1 MSSTGA
7 TQVILIHGFGSSF
20 EHGWR
25 QSGWVDILGDF
36 GAEAPPVDLPG
47 HGSSPHTTDPADYAD
62 VPEALF
68 ASLPAAPPYRAVG
81 FSIGAQQILRMA
93 IAHPDA
99 FERIVLLGLGD
110 SVFESDPAT
119 LIIEALSSEQEPED
133 VSLRV
138 FRRLAETT
146 GSDVPSLVAFLERPR
161 PALTEELLAKV
172 SCPVLLVLGER
183 DAPAPTRL
191 LASLPDAELVMLP
204 GVDHFSTPQDFG
216 AIDATMRFLGLD

>member
-1 MSSTGA
+1 MNSARNSVTHCCDPARAAIAAFCTKLVAFDVDCPCSLFILA
-7 TQVILIHGFGSSF
+7 TIA
-20 EHGWR
+20 
-25 QSGWVDILGDF
+25 F
-36 GAEAPPVDLPG
+36 GASANPALQPVI
-47 HGSSPHTTDPADYAD
+47 
-62 VPEALF
+62 E
-68 ASLPAAPPYRAVG
+68 
-81 FSIGAQQILRMA
+81 
-93 IAHPDA
+93 
-99 FERIVLLGLGD
+99 